1 MKLNKK
7 LLVSAVVLTA
17 MPFVAY
23 ADGEAGTWDKDAVG
37 ERYTATGSTSADRVL
52 TDAEIRDIISRSGAT
67 GPADVRYNGGSETAI
82 ESNLCCENV
91 EERVTEQTEVEET
104 TTYFDA
110 VTRREIVQPVERTLI
125 QPIERRIVRG
135 RTEDV
140 TEDTRYEEER
150 LPVRVEQQPVPAVTE
165 NVIPQVTIE
174 NVTEESESYY
184 DVVTRREITQP
195 IERTTIVPV
204 QRRITRPRTETV
216 TAETRYETV
225 RAPLRVEA
233 EPVPQV
239 VENVTEQVNEVTR
252 DEVTETYVDAVTERN
267 VYQPVVKTMVQPV
280 ERRILRGTTETV
292 TNPTRYEEER
302 LPVRVE
308 TDSAPQITETVMPKV
323 TERTVLEV
331 EDVYIDQITRNVIQP
346 VVITTVQP
354 VERRILRGTTE
365 TVTNPTRYEEERL
378 AGRVVAD
385 PIPQTKVNYIPQVTT
400 ESREEVTETYF
411 DAVTQRDIVQPVVRT
426 IIQPVEYRR
435 VRPQVE
441 RVTAPTRYETQRASL
456 VVLNVGGGCNC
467 N

>member
-1 MKLNKK
+1 MKITTK
-7 LLVSAVVLTA
+7 LIMGAVALAA
-17 MPFVAY
+17 MPLAAQ
-23 ADGEAGTWDKDAVG
+23 ADGDSSWKGQAVG
-37 ERYTATGSTSADRVL
+37 DRYTSSGSASSDRVL
-52 TDAEIRDIISRSGAT
+52 TDAEIRDIISRSGAS
-67 GPADVRYNGGSETAI
+67 GSADVRYMGGSETAI
-82 ESNLCCENV
+82 ETKLCCENV
-91 EERVTEQTEVEET
+91 EERVTERTEVEET

-110 VTRREIVQPVERTLI
+110 VTRREVIQPVERTII
-125 QPIERRIVRG
+125 QPVERRIVRP
-135 RTEDV
+135 RVEEV

-165 NVIPQVTIE
+165 NLIEDVTVE
-174 NVTEESESYY
+174 NVEESFETYY
-184 DVVTRREITQP
+184 DVIARREITQP

-225 RAPLRVEA
+225 RAPVRVEQDS
-233 EPVPQV
+233 VPAV
-239 VENVTEQVNEVTR
+239 VETTTERLNEVTR
-252 DEVTETYVDAVTERN
+252 EDVTETYVDAVTRRD

-308 TDSAPQITETVMPKV
+308 TENAPQITEQIIPQV
-323 TERTVLEV
+323 TDRTVLEV
-331 EDVYIDQITRNVIQP
+331 QDVYIDTVTRNVIQP
-346 VVITTVQP
+346 VVITTIQP
-354 VERRILRGTTE
+354 VERRVLRGQTE
-365 TVTNPTRYEEERL
+365 QVTAQTRYEEERL
-378 AGRVVAD
+378 PVRVEAD
-385 PIPQTKVNYIPQVTT
+385 PVPQTQVNYIPQVSTQT
-400 ESREEVTETYF
+400 REEVTETYF
-411 DAVTQRDIVQPVVRT
+411 EAVTQRDVVQPVVRK

-441 RVTAPTRYETQRASL
+441 QVTAPTRYETQRASL